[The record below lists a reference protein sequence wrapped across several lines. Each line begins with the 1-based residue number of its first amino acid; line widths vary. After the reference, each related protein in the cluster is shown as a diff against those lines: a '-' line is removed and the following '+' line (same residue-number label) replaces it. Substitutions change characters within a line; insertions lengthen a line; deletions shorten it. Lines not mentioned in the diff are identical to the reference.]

1 MIGRVFEVG
10 PRVAGL
16 RRDTAVFRNGDLDG
30 DLDLL
35 SAGTGGVQK
44 SAKSNNQSTFVAV
57 VADVI
62 VIVIII
68 ISILI
73 GSKLGRDWVGEWVRH
88 CRQIG

>member
-1 MIGRVFEVG
+1 MIGRVFDVG

-16 RRDTAVFRNGDLDG
+16 RRDTAAFRNGVLN
-30 DLDLL
+30 LL

-73 GSKLGRDWVGEWVRH
+73 GSKLG
-88 CRQIG
+88 